1 MGSRRLE
8 HENIEAKADP
18 LNKTACGP
26 SRSLALFRRNFYTAR
41 MNVPAFCRFRIRF
54 IFLITVVVLSAIPMR
69 AADKVIVLKA
79 ARLFDGKSKTLA
91 QNGVVIIQGN
101 KIVDAG
107 SNVPAP
113 PDAQVVDLGDATLS
127 PGFMDGHT
135 HLTLDFSGNYNE
147 RRLKEVDLNVS
158 EQAIIAT
165 RYARATVEAG
175 FTTVRDLGSRF
186 VGSKEFVDVAL
197 RNSINKGMIVG
208 PRMLVATFGI
218 GATGGHFDPT
228 SGFRDMLFG
237 REPDSSDGIAD
248 GPDAIRKAVRF
259 EVKNGADVIK
269 GAVSG
274 GVLSLADEVD
284 TPQLTPAEMAALVDE
299 SHRLRK
305 KVAVHCHGDQAAR
318 EAIEAGVDSI
328 EHGSFMK
335 PETLTRM
342 KNKGVF
348 LTPTLMATEWI
359 MSKLENYP
367 PALQAKA
374 KAAAAARSDMFR
386 NAVRIGVKISFGTD
400 AAVYPHGQ
408 NAKEFK
414 LMVDLG
420 MSAIDALKSA
430 TASDAELFGIAQ
442 KTGALEKGK
451 LADIIAMPGD
461 PLADITA
468 TERVFFVMKEG
479 KIIRNGPII
488 QHATKITEPAE
499 VGEPAD

>member
-1 MGSRRLE
+1 MNFPALARFSFTLIASVALAMG
-8 HENIEAKADP
+8 AQP
-18 LNKTACGP
+18 
-26 SRSLALFRRNFYTAR
+26 
-41 MNVPAFCRFRIRF
+41 
-54 IFLITVVVLSAIPMR
+54 
-69 AADKVIVLKA
+69 ADKVTVLKA
-79 ARLFDGKSKTLA
+79 ARLFDGKSKALV
-91 QNGVVIIQGN
+91 QNGVVIVQGN

-107 SNVPAP
+107 SNLPAP
-113 PDAQVVDLGDATLS
+113 TDAQVIDLGDATLS

-158 EQAIIAT
+158 EQAILAT

-186 VGSKEFVDVAL
+186 VGSKEMVDVAL
-197 RNSINKGMIVG
+197 RNSINKGVIIG

-237 REPDSSDGIAD
+237 REPDFSDGIAD

-259 EVKNGADVIK
+259 EIKNGADVIK
-269 GAVSG
+269 AAVSG

-284 TPQLTPAEMAALVDE
+284 TPQFTPAEMAALVDE
-299 SHRLRK
+299 THRLRK
-305 KVAVHCHGDQAAR
+305 KVAVHCHGDQAAK

-328 EHGSFMK
+328 EHGSFLK
-335 PETLTRM
+335 PETLTLM
-342 KNKGVF
+342 KNKGTY

-359 MSKLENYP
+359 LRKIDNYP

-374 KAAAAARSDMFR
+374 KAAGAARSEMFR
-386 NAVRIGVKISFGTD
+386 NAVKMGVKISFGTD
-400 AAVYPHGQ
+400 AAVFPHGQ

-420 MSAIDALKSA
+420 MQPIEALKAA
-430 TASDAELFGIAQ
+430 TGNAADLFGIAQ
-442 KTGALEKGK
+442 KVGTLEKGK
-451 LADIIAMPGD
+451 LADVIAMPGD
-461 PLADITA
+461 PTSDISA
-468 TERVFFVMKEG
+468 TERVSFVMKEG
-479 KIIRNGPII
+479 KIIRNGPPS
-488 QHATKITEPAE
+488 ASPVAE
-499 VGEPAD
+499 TGETPVEVPAD

>member
-1 MGSRRLE
+1 MKLPAA
-8 HENIEAKADP
+8 I
-18 LNKTACGP
+18 
-26 SRSLALFRRNFYTAR
+26 RSIFALLAFA
-41 MNVPAFCRFRIRF
+41 
-54 IFLITVVVLSAIPMR
+54 SAITAQ
-69 AADKVIVLKA
+69 AAEKTIVLKA
-79 ARLFDGKSKTLA
+79 ARLFDGKSKGLV
-91 QNGVVIIQGN
+91 QNGVVIVQGN

-107 SNVPAP
+107 SNLSTPS
-113 PDAQVVDLGDATLS
+113 DAQVIDLGDATLS

-147 RRLKEVDLNVS
+147 RRLKEIDLNVS

-165 RYARATVEAG
+165 THARATVEAG

-186 VGSKEFVDVAL
+186 VGSKECVDVAL
-197 RNSINKGMIVG
+197 RNSINKGVIVG

-237 REPDSSDGIAD
+237 REPNETDGIAD

-269 GAVSG
+269 AAVSG

-284 TPQLTPAEMAALVDE
+284 TPQLTPAEMVALVDE

-305 KVAVHCHGDQAAR
+305 KVAVHCHGDQAAK

-328 EHGSFMK
+328 EHGSFLK
-335 PETLTRM
+335 PETLSLM
-342 KNKGVF
+342 KNKGTY

-359 MSKLENYP
+359 LSKIDNYP

-374 KAAAAARSDMFR
+374 KAAGAARSEMFR
-386 NAVRIGVKISFGTD
+386 NAVKMGIKISFGTD
-400 AAVYPHGQ
+400 AAVFPHGQ

-420 MSAIDALKSA
+420 LPPIEALKTA
-430 TASDAELFGIAQ
+430 TGNAADLFGIAQ
-442 KTGALEKGK
+442 KVGTLEKGK
-451 LADIIAMPGD
+451 LADVIAMPGD
-461 PLADITA
+461 PTADITA
-468 TERVFFVMKEG
+468 TERVSFVMKEG
-479 KIIRNGPII
+479 KIIRNGPPSASPVT
-488 QHATKITEPAE
+488 QTSET
-499 VGEPAD
+499 PADIPAD

>member
-1 MGSRRLE
+1 MNILACARWARLLPA
-8 HENIEAKADP
+8 I
-18 LNKTACGP
+18 
-26 SRSLALFRRNFYTAR
+26 LAL
-41 MNVPAFCRFRIRF
+41 
-54 IFLITVVVLSAIPMR
+54 AIGTISIR
-69 AADKVIVLKA
+69 AADNAIALKA
-79 ARLFDGKSKTLA
+79 KRIFDGKSKSLVL
-91 QNGVVIIQGN
+91 NGVVIVQGDR
-101 KIVDAG
+101 IVDVG
-107 SNVPAP
+107 SNLAVPG
-113 PDAQVVDLGDATLS
+113 DAQLIDLGDATLA
-127 PGFMDGHT
+127 PGFMDAHT
-135 HLTLDFSGNYNE
+135 HLTLDYSGDYNV

-165 RYARATVEAG
+165 VHARATVEAG

-186 VGSKEFVDVAL
+186 VGSREFVDVAL
-197 RNSINKGMIVG
+197 RNSINKGVVVG
-208 PRMLVATFGI
+208 PRMLVATKGI

-228 SGFRDMLFG
+228 SGFRDFLFG
-237 REPDSSDGIAD
+237 REPDYTDGIID
-248 GPDAIRKAVRF
+248 SPDDARKAVRF

-269 GAVSG
+269 AAVSG
-274 GVLSLADEVD
+274 GVLSLVDEVD

-305 KVAVHCHGDQAAR
+305 KVAVHCHGDEVAR

-386 NAVRIGVKISFGTD
+386 NAVKLGVKISFGTD
-400 AAVYPHGQ
+400 AAVFPHGQ
-408 NAKEFK
+408 NAREFK
-414 LMVDLG
+414 VMVDLG
-420 MSAIDALKSA
+420 MQPIEALRSA
-430 TASDAELFGIAQ
+430 TANDAELLGIAQ
-442 KTGALEKGK
+442 KTGTLEKGK

-461 PLADITA
+461 PITDITA

-479 KIIRNGPII
+479 KIIRNGPPTV
-488 QHATKITEPAE
+488 HADAKEADPAN
-499 VGEPAD
+499 VAAPVD

>member
-1 MGSRRLE
+1 MKSPA
-8 HENIEAKADP
+8 I
-18 LNKTACGP
+18 
-26 SRSLALFRRNFYTAR
+26 RSLFFLLAFAL
-41 MNVPAFCRFRIRF
+41 
-54 IFLITVVVLSAIPMR
+54 AISSQG
-69 AADKVIVLKA
+69 AEKTIVLKA

-91 QNGVVIIQGN
+91 QNGVVIVQGN

-107 SNVPAP
+107 SNLPAP
-113 PDAQVVDLGDATLS
+113 SDAQVIDLGDATLS

-147 RRLKEVDLNVS
+147 RRLKELDLNVS
-158 EQAIIAT
+158 EQAILAT
-165 RYARATVEAG
+165 KYARATVEAG

-186 VGSKEFVDVAL
+186 VGSKEMVDIAL
-197 RNSINKGMIVG
+197 RNSINKGVVVG

-237 REPDSSDGIAD
+237 REPNETDGIAD
-248 GPDAIRKAVRF
+248 GPDAIRKAVRW

-269 GAVSG
+269 AAVSG

-305 KVAVHCHGDQAAR
+305 KVAVHCHGDQAAK
-318 EAIEAGVDSI
+318 EAIQAGVDSI
-328 EHGSFMK
+328 EHGSFLK
-335 PETLTRM
+335 PETLTLM
-342 KNKGVF
+342 KNKGTY

-359 MSKLENYP
+359 LGKIDNYP

-374 KAAAAARSDMFR
+374 RAAGAARSEMFR
-386 NAVRIGVKISFGTD
+386 NAVKMGVKISFGTD

-420 MSAIDALKSA
+420 MQPIDALRTA
-430 TASDAELFGIAQ
+430 TGNAADLFGITQ
-442 KTGALEKGK
+442 KVGTLEKGK
-451 LADIIAMPGD
+451 LADVIAMPGD
-461 PLADITA
+461 PTTDITA
-468 TERVFFVMKEG
+468 TERVSFVMKEG
-479 KIIRNGPII
+479 KIIRNGPPS
-488 QHATKITEPAE
+488 APPVADS
-499 VGEPAD
+499 GETPSEIPAD

>member
-1 MGSRRLE
+1 
-8 HENIEAKADP
+8 
-18 LNKTACGP
+18 
-26 SRSLALFRRNFYTAR
+26 
-41 MNVPAFCRFRIRF
+41 MNVSAFYRFCSRLSFTILV
-54 IFLITVVVLSAIPMR
+54 LISCAISIH

-91 QNGVVIIQGN
+91 QNGVVIVQGN

-107 SNVPAP
+107 SNLPAP
-113 PDAQVVDLGDATLS
+113 TDAQVIDLGDATLS

-158 EQAIIAT
+158 EQAILAT

-197 RNSINKGMIVG
+197 RNSINKGVIVG
-208 PRMLVATFGI
+208 PRMLVATYGI

-237 REPDSSDGIAD
+237 HEPDFSQGIAD

-269 GAVSG
+269 AAVSG

-305 KVAVHCHGDQAAR
+305 KVAVHCHGDQAAK

-335 PETLTRM
+335 PDTLTLM
-342 KNKGVF
+342 KNKGTY

-359 MSKLENYP
+359 MSKIDNYP

-386 NAVRIGVKISFGTD
+386 NAVKMSIKVSFGTD
-400 AAVYPHGQ
+400 AAVFPHGQ

-420 MSAIDALKSA
+420 MQPIDALKTA
-430 TASDAELFGIAQ
+430 TGNAADLFGIAQ
-442 KTGALEKGK
+442 KTGTLEKGK
-451 LADIIAMPGD
+451 FADVIAMPRD
-461 PLADITA
+461 PTADITA
-468 TERVFFVMKEG
+468 TERVSFVMKEG
-479 KIIRNGPII
+479 KIIRNGPPSAPPVAVSPDADPEI
-488 QHATKITEPAE
+488 
-499 VGEPAD
+499 PAD

>member
-1 MGSRRLE
+1 MKVTRCVV
-8 HENIEAKADP
+8 AAFF
-18 LNKTACGP
+18 
-26 SRSLALFRRNFYTAR
+26 LAVSAR
-41 MNVPAFCRFRIRF
+41 GANE
-54 IFLITVVVLSAIPMR
+54 
-69 AADKVIVLKA
+69 VIALKA
-79 ARLFDGKSKTLA
+79 ARIFDGKSNALV
-91 QNGVVIIQGN
+91 QNGVVIVEGD

-107 SNVPAP
+107 SNLPIPSGARI
-113 PDAQVVDLGDATLS
+113 VDLGDATLC
-127 PGFMDGHT
+127 PGFMDAHT
-135 HLTLDFSGNYNE
+135 HLTDDFSGNYNE
-147 RRLKEVDLNVS
+147 RRLREIDLNVS
-158 EQAIIAT
+158 EQAILAT
-165 RYARATVEAG
+165 QHARATVEAG

-186 VGSKEFVDVAL
+186 PGSKEMVDVAL
-197 RNSINKGMIVG
+197 RNSINKGVIIG

-237 REPDSSDGIAD
+237 REPNFSDGIAD
-248 GPDAIRKAVRF
+248 GPDEVRKAVRF

-269 GAVSG
+269 AAVSG

-335 PETLTRM
+335 PETLTIM
-342 KNKGVF
+342 KKKGIF

-359 MSKLENYP
+359 MGKLDNYP
-367 PALQAKA
+367 PTLQAKA

-386 NAVRIGVKISFGTD
+386 NAVKMGVRISFGTD

-420 MSAIDALKSA
+420 MNPIDALKSA
-430 TASDAELFGIAQ
+430 TANDAELLGIGQ
-442 KTGALEKGK
+442 KVGTLEKGK
-451 LADIIAMPGD
+451 LADVIGVPGD
-461 PLADITA
+461 PTVDITA
-468 TERVFFVMKEG
+468 TERVSFVMKEG
-479 KIIRNGPII
+479 KIIRNGSPSKPPV
-488 QHATKITEPAE
+488 AVSADYTEE
-499 VGEPAD
+499 IPAD

>member
-1 MGSRRLE
+1 
-8 HENIEAKADP
+8 
-18 LNKTACGP
+18 
-26 SRSLALFRRNFYTAR
+26 
-41 MNVPAFCRFRIRF
+41 MNVSAFHRFCSRLSF
-54 IFLITVVVLSAIPMR
+54 TLLVLIGCAISIH

-91 QNGVVIIQGN
+91 QNGVVIVQGN

-107 SNVPAP
+107 SNLPAP
-113 PDAQVVDLGDATLS
+113 TDAQVIDLGDATLS

-158 EQAIIAT
+158 EQAILAT

-197 RNSINKGMIVG
+197 RNSINKGVIVG
-208 PRMLVATFGI
+208 PRMLVATYGI

-237 REPDSSDGIAD
+237 HEPDFSQGIAD

-269 GAVSG
+269 AAVSG

-305 KVAVHCHGDQAAR
+305 KVAVHCHGDQAAK

-335 PETLTRM
+335 PETLTLM
-342 KNKGVF
+342 KNKGTY

-359 MSKLENYP
+359 MSKIDNYP

-386 NAVRIGVKISFGTD
+386 NAVKMGIKVSFGTD
-400 AAVYPHGQ
+400 AAVFPHGQ

-414 LMVDLG
+414 VMVDLG
-420 MSAIDALKSA
+420 MQPIDALKTA
-430 TASDAELFGIAQ
+430 TGNAADLFGIAQ
-442 KTGALEKGK
+442 KTGTLEKGK
-451 LADIIAMPGD
+451 FADVIAMPGD
-461 PLADITA
+461 PTADITA
-468 TERVFFVMKEG
+468 TERVSFVMKEG
-479 KIIRNGPII
+479 KIIRNGPPSAPPVAVSPDADPEI
-488 QHATKITEPAE
+488 
-499 VGEPAD
+499 PAD